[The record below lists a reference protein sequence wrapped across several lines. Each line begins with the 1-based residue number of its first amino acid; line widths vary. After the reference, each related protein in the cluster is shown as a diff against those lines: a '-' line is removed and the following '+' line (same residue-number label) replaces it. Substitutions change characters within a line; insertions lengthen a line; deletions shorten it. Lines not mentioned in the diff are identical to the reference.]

1 MRDATIR
8 VTHFNA
14 TERLGMDSN
23 VINSSTL
30 DHAQSRN
37 KVLRNTYNL
46 LALSMLPTAAGAWL
60 GMKLHVA
67 GMFATSPFM
76 GPILMLVVMFGLM
89 YAIER
94 NRNSSLGVGLLLGF
108 TFVMGLMLSV
118 TLERTLRFSNGGSL
132 IAMAAGGTAVIFFA
146 MSTLAST
153 IKRDLSGMGKFL
165 FIGTLLLI
173 VASLANIFF
182 QLPALHLALTVITCG
197 LFSAWLM
204 YDLNR
209 VMNGGETSYV
219 SATLAVYLDL
229 YNIFVSLLQ
238 ILGIFGGDRD

>member
-1 MRDATIR
+1 
-8 VTHFNA
+8 
-14 TERLGMDSN
+14 MDRTLST
-23 VINSSTL
+23 SSL
-30 DHAQSRN
+30 DLVQNRN

-46 LALSMLPTAAGAWL
+46 LALTMLPTAAGAWL
-60 GMKLHVA
+60 GMQMHFA
-67 GMFATSPFM
+67 GLFKGSPLMGPLLMLGVMVGLMFAIQRF
-76 GPILMLVVMFGLM
+76 
-89 YAIER
+89 
-94 NRNSSLGVGLLLGF
+94 RNSTMGVILLLGF
-108 TFVMGLMLSV
+108 TFVMGLMLSI
-118 TLERTLRFSNGGSL
+118 TLERTMRFSNGGTL

-146 MSTLAST
+146 MSALAST

-197 LFSAWLM
+197 LFSAWLLF
-204 YDLNR
+204 DLNR
-209 VMNGGETSYV
+209 IITGGETNYIT
-219 SATLAVYLDL
+219 ATLSVYLDL